1 VITKAQKIK
10 LIVFLVGAVSIG
22 LGMFVLF
29 VHQRLFQ
36 TTSTY
41 YVRVPGS
48 VSGVEEGATVAVRG
62 VRVGEVE
69 EIQLYADDFRSV
81 RLKLAIDQAAPI
93 TTDAQATLA
102 FQGLSGQKVIDI
114 AGPGRERTTLQPGS
128 YIPYQPSTFERVTDE
143 ASNLIAQA
151 GGLLRATNEV
161 IAHVADVTA
170 RLDVDKL
177 DALLTSTQHT
187 VEQFDAAGAELHGLI
202 KDAKAPVQRTLESA
216 DAAFKGA
223 SGVTQDASKVMA
235 NVNETV
241 AQLNGVIRQNED
253 QLRAITYNLREA
265 TQSFKYLGQELRQRP
280 SRLLIGDSPPE
291 RKLP

>member
-1 VITKAQKIK
+1 MITKAQKIK
-10 LIVFLVGAVSIG
+10 LIVFVFGAVLLG

-29 VHQRLFQ
+29 VQQRLFQ
-36 TTSTY
+36 STSTF

-48 VSGVEEGATVAVRG
+48 VSGVEEGATVTVRG
-62 VRVGEVE
+62 VRVGDVE
-69 EIQLYADDFRSV
+69 EIQLYADDFQSV
-81 RLKLAIDQAAPI
+81 RLKLSIPSDTPI
-93 TTDAQATLA
+93 MKDARATLS
-102 FQGLSGQKVIDI
+102 FQGLSGQKFIDI
-114 AGPGRERTTLQPGS
+114 SGAGQDRTPLAPGS
-128 YIPYQPSTFERVTDE
+128 YIPYEASTLERVTDE

-151 GGLLRATNEV
+151 GGLLGTTNEL
-161 IAHVADVTA
+161 IKHVADVTS
-170 RLDVDKL
+170 RLDVEKL

-202 KDAKAPVQRTLESA
+202 RDARAPVQRALDSA

-223 SGVTQDASKVMA
+223 NGVTEDASKVMS
-235 NVNETV
+235 NVNELVT
-241 AQLNGVIRQNED
+241 QLNGVVRQNED

-280 SRLLIGDSPPE
+280 SRLLIGEAPAE